1 MSSRAEWRVQ
11 RKVSV
16 KLEIEQDKLPIMNNR
31 EGKYA
36 KSYKGRIKKFE
47 AEKAPKGI
55 MAENSPTVAINIS
68 LQIQE
73 AEQTLN
79 SVSPKK
85 FMPRCMIIKLKKT
98 ED

>member
-1 MSSRAEWRVQ
+1 
-11 RKVSV
+11 
-16 KLEIEQDKLPIMNNR
+16 
-31 EGKYA
+31 
-36 KSYKGRIKKFE
+36 
-47 AEKAPKGI
+47 

-85 FMPRCMIIKLKKT
+85 FMPRYMIIKLKKT
-98 ED
+98 KD